1 MKIPLKNTTL
11 SAVALSAMIMLTV
24 NSCLR
29 DPYGDS
35 EIMIP
40 EIPGWEIT
48 STGHNLGANL
58 RRMLFVTAEK
68 GYVIGYNGFLMHTAD
83 SGRTWTEQD
92 AGTDLNLGNIYF
104 VDENTGFISGRGS
117 DDCLNEDCGKGSFLL
132 RTLNGGA
139 TWEKIF
145 YDTLAYAESMI
156 WRDALNGL
164 AIMEHRLPSGTTVRS
179 IARSDD
185 GGTTWEMVSQPFQ
198 YTAAPLLTEAG
209 NVYYIAGDDAIVRST
224 DYGATWQP
232 LQTPPHLTG
241 GWFRIHFNT
250 ATTGFIADNSA
261 VYRTTD
267 GGDTWQRTDSDMA
280 WFDAMHFYNGY
291 EGFCFNVMMQ
301 YQGGDWPVIVGS
313 YVYSTTDGGMTWLKS
328 NLYRNFYAGSVSF
341 PTDEVGYGINGS
353 SFHRFVRN

>member
-1 MKIPLKNTTL
+1 MKIPLKSTTL
-11 SAVALSAMIMLTV
+11 SGIVGAAMMLMMLS
-24 NSCLR
+24 SCLR

-35 EIMIP
+35 EVIIP

-48 STGHNLGANL
+48 STGHNLGVNL
-58 RRMLFVTAEK
+58 RRMLFVTPEK

-92 AGTDLNLGNIYF
+92 AGTDLNLGNIFF
-104 VDENTGFISGRGS
+104 VNESIGFISGRGS

-132 RTLNGGA
+132 KTTNGGV
-139 TWEKIF
+139 TWDKVF
-145 YDTLAYAESMI
+145 YDTLAYLESMI
-156 WRDALNGL
+156 WRDALNGTGV
-164 AIMEHRLPSGTTVRS
+164 MEHMLPSGTVVRS
-179 IARSDD
+179 IVHSDD
-185 GGTTWEMVSQPFQ
+185 GGMTWDIGSQPFP
-198 YTAAPLLTEAG
+198 YTAAPLMTEAG
-209 NVYYIAGDDAIVRST
+209 GVYYIAGDDAIIRST
-224 DYGATWQP
+224 DYGTTWET

-241 GWFRIHFNT
+241 GWYRIHFHT
-250 ATTGFIADNSA
+250 GTMGFIADNSA
-261 VYRTTD
+261 IYRTAD
-267 GGDTWQRTDSDMA
+267 GGQTWQRTDSDMT
-280 WFDAMHFYNGY
+280 WFDGMHFYNGF